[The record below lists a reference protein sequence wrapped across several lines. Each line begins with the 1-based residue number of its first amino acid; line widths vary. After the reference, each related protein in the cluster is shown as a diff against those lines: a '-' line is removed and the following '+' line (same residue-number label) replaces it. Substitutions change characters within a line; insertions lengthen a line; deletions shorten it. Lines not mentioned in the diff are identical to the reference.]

1 LDLPASQPKILV
13 VDDEP
18 INVDVLGGVL
28 ASLGDIITADNG
40 QAAIDICKSNK
51 PDIVLLD
58 VMMPQMDG
66 YEVCAKLKGDE
77 DTNDIPIIFVTA
89 LSDDTDE
96 ARGIEMGAIDYL
108 TKPVNAT
115 VAIARVR
122 NHLEL
127 KKYRDYLAEI
137 AFIDGLTGIP
147 NRRRFEEHF
156 ASEWQRAR
164 RTEAEM
170 SLILMDIDQFKL
182 YNDTYGHHSGDACLT
197 LVGQALTK
205 SAHRPGDMIAR
216 YGGEEFVAVL
226 PDTGK
231 DGAIRMAE
239 TIRENMAALKIAHE
253 PSGVSDYVTLSMGLV
268 TWKISR
274 GKDPKA
280 MIEVADKALYDA
292 KENGRDC
299 YQVSP
304 MDY

>member
-1 LDLPASQPKILV
+1 MNIPASQPKILV

-18 INVDVLGGVL
+18 INVDVLAGVL
-28 ASLGDIITADNG
+28 SSLGEIITASNG
-40 QAAIDICKSNK
+40 RAAIDICKSNK

-66 YEVCAKLKGDE
+66 YEVCTKLKGDE

-89 LSDDTDE
+89 LADDTDE

-127 KKYRDYLAEI
+127 KKYRDYLAEM

-147 NRRRFEEHF
+147 NRRRFEEHL
-156 ASEWQRAR
+156 ASEWQRGR
-164 RTEAEM
+164 RSETEM
-170 SLILMDIDQFKL
+170 SLILMDIDQFKP
-182 YNDTYGHHSGDACLT
+182 YNDTYGHQSGDSCLT
-197 LVGQALTK
+197 LVGQALAK

-216 YGGEEFVAVL
+216 YGGEEFIAVL

-239 TIRENMAALKIAHE
+239 TIQENMAALKIAHE
-253 PSGVSDYVTLSMGLV
+253 PSEVSDYVTLSMGLV
-268 TWKISR
+268 TWKIS
-274 GKDPKA
+274 GDKDPKA
-280 MIEVADKALYDA
+280 MIEAADKALYSA
-292 KENGRDC
+292 KENGRDR

-304 MDY
+304 TD

>member
-1 LDLPASQPKILV
+1 MDLHTTQPKILV

-28 ASLGDIITADNG
+28 SSLGEIITADNG

-51 PDIVLLD
+51 PDVVLLD

-66 YEVCAKLKGDE
+66 YEVCAALKGDE
-77 DTNDIPIIFVTA
+77 DTSDIPIIFVTA
-89 LSDDTDE
+89 LADDTDE

-127 KKYRDYLAEI
+127 KKYRDYLAEM

-147 NRRRFEEHF
+147 NRRRFEEHL
-156 ASEWQRAR
+156 ASEWQRGR
-164 RTEAEM
+164 RSETEM

-182 YNDTYGHHSGDACLT
+182 YNDTYGHQSGDSCLT
-197 LVGQALTK
+197 LVGQALAK

-253 PSGVSDYVTLSMGLV
+253 PSEVSDYVTLSMGLV
-268 TWKISR
+268 TWRIS
-274 GKDPKA
+274 GDKDPKA
-280 MIEVADKALYDA
+280 MIEAADKALYVA
-292 KENGRDC
+292 KENGRDR

-304 MDY
+304 TD

>member
-1 LDLPASQPKILV
+1 MTLPTSKPRILV

-28 ASLGDIITADNG
+28 TSLGEIITANSGRD
-40 QAAIDICKSNK
+40 AIDICKTNK

-66 YEVCAKLKGDE
+66 YEVCAELKADE
-77 DTNDIPIIFVTA
+77 DTKDIPVIFVTA
-89 LSDDTDE
+89 LADETDE

-108 TKPVNAT
+108 TKPVNAII
-115 VAIARVR
+115 AIARVR

-127 KKYRDYLAEI
+127 KKYRDYLTEI

-147 NRRRFEEHF
+147 NRRHFDEHF
-156 ASEWQRAR
+156 AAEWQRAR
-164 RTEAEM
+164 RAETSM

-182 YNDTYGHHSGDACLT
+182 YNDTYGHQSGDTCLT
-197 LVGQALTK
+197 LVGEALSK
-205 SAHRPGDMIAR
+205 STNRPGDMVAR

-231 DGAIRMAE
+231 EGAIKMAE
-239 TIRENMAALKIAHE
+239 TIQKNIAALQIAHE
-253 PSGVSDYVTLSMGLV
+253 SSSVSDYVTLSMGIA
-268 TWKISR
+268 TWKVT
-274 GKDPKA
+274 GENEPKL
-280 MIEVADKALYDA
+280 MIEAADKALYEA
-292 KENGRDC
+292 KETGRDR

-304 MDY
+304 TD

>member
-1 LDLPASQPKILV
+1 MDLPASQPKILV

-28 ASLGDIITADNG
+28 SSLGEIITADNG
-40 QAAIDICKSNK
+40 RDAIDICKSNK

-66 YEVCAKLKGDE
+66 YEVCAELKGDE

-89 LSDDTDE
+89 LADDTDE

-115 VAIARVR
+115 VAIARIR

-127 KKYRDYLAEI
+127 KKYRDYLAEMG
-137 AFIDGLTGIP
+137 FIDGLTGIP
-147 NRRRFEEHF
+147 NRRRFEDHF
-156 ASEWQRAR
+156 ASEWQRGR
-164 RTEAEM
+164 RSETEM

-182 YNDTYGHHSGDACLT
+182 YNDTYGHQSGDSCLT
-197 LVGQALTK
+197 LVGQALAK

-216 YGGEEFVAVL
+216 YGGEEFIAVL
-226 PDTGK
+226 PDTGG

-239 TIRENMAALKIAHE
+239 TIRDNMSALKIAHE
-253 PSGVSDYVTLSMGLV
+253 PSDVSDYVTLSMGLV
-268 TWKISR
+268 TWKIS
-274 GKDPKA
+274 GDKDPKA
-280 MIEVADKALYDA
+280 MIEAADKALYDA
-292 KENGRDC
+292 KKNGRNR

-304 MDY
+304 TD

>member
-28 ASLGDIITADNG
+28 SSLGEIITADNG
-40 QAAIDICKSNK
+40 RDAIDICKSNK

-58 VMMPQMDG
+58 VMMPQMGG
-66 YEVCAKLKGDE
+66 YEVCAELKGDE

-89 LSDDTDE
+89 LADDTDE

-115 VAIARVR
+115 VAIARIR

-127 KKYRDYLAEI
+127 KKYRDYLAEM
-137 AFIDGLTGIP
+137 AFIDGLTGVP
-147 NRRRFEEHF
+147 NRRRFEDHF
-156 ASEWQRAR
+156 ASEWQRGR
-164 RTEAEM
+164 RSETEM

-182 YNDTYGHHSGDACLT
+182 YNDTYGHQSGDSCLT
-197 LVGQALTK
+197 LVGQALAK

-216 YGGEEFVAVL
+216 YGGEEFIAVL
-226 PDTGK
+226 PDTGG

-239 TIRENMAALKIAHE
+239 TIRDNMSALKIAHE
-253 PSGVSDYVTLSMGLV
+253 PSDVSDYVTLSMGLV
-268 TWKISR
+268 TWKIS
-274 GKDPKA
+274 GDKDPKA
-280 MIEVADKALYDA
+280 MIEAADKALYDA
-292 KENGRDC
+292 KKNGRNR

-304 MDY
+304 TD

>member
-1 LDLPASQPKILV
+1 MTLPESKPKILV

-28 ASLGDIITADNG
+28 SSLGEIITANSGRD
-40 QAAIDICKSNK
+40 AIEICKSNK

-66 YEVCAKLKGDE
+66 YEVCAALKGDD
-77 DTNDIPIIFVTA
+77 DTRDIPVIFVTA
-89 LSDDTDE
+89 LADETDE

-108 TKPVNAT
+108 TKPVNAII
-115 VAIARVR
+115 AIARVR

-127 KKYRDYLAEI
+127 KKYRDYLTEI

-164 RTEAEM
+164 RSETTM
-170 SLILMDIDQFKL
+170 SIILMDIDHFKL
-182 YNDTYGHHSGDACLT
+182 YNDNYGHQSGDSCLT
-197 LVGQALTK
+197 LVGQALAK

-216 YGGEEFVAVL
+216 YGGEEFIAVL

-231 DGAIRMAE
+231 EGAIKMAE
-239 TIRENMAALKIAHE
+239 TIQNNVAALQIAHE
-253 PSGVSDYVTLSMGLV
+253 TSSASDYVTLSMGLV
-268 TWKISR
+268 TWVVAGDR
-274 GKDPKA
+274 EPKMMVEA
-280 MIEVADKALYDA
+280 SDRALYEA
-292 KENGRDC
+292 KENGRDR
-299 YQVSP
+299 YQIAPS
-304 MDY
+304 D

>member
-1 LDLPASQPKILV
+1 MDLPISQPKILV

-18 INVDVLGGVL
+18 INVDVLGAVL
-28 ASLGDIITADNG
+28 SSLGEIITADNG
-40 QAAIDICKSNK
+40 PDAINICKSNK

-77 DTNDIPIIFVTA
+77 DTKDIPIIFVTA
-89 LSDDTDE
+89 LADDTDE

-127 KKYRDYLAEI
+127 KKYRDYLAEM

-147 NRRRFEEHF
+147 NRRKFEEHF

-164 RTEAEM
+164 RTETEM

-182 YNDTYGHHSGDACLT
+182 YNDTYGHQSGDSCLT
-197 LVGQALTK
+197 LVGQALAK

-239 TIRENMAALKIAHE
+239 TIRGNMAALKIAHE
-253 PSGVSDYVTLSMGLV
+253 PSEVSDYVTLSMGLV
-268 TWKISR
+268 TWQIS
-274 GKDPKA
+274 GDKVPKA
-280 MIEVADKALYDA
+280 MIEAADKALYDA
-292 KENGRDC
+292 KENGRDR
-299 YQVSP
+299 YQISSTH
-304 MDY
+304 